1 MIKRKQ
7 QQASCP
13 SGESGFTI
21 IESLVALLVAAILL
35 SAIAPV
41 IILSAATRV
50 QARRV
55 ELATQAARAYID
67 GLRTG
72 AITLPSKPI
81 ELDPPSDPP
90 SKDKPRKL
98 EDNLINTTNMPVPT
112 KSDDLYCFKKDG
124 TISNPT
130 CTSDLFYIQAAQIK
144 VKNRQPS
151 EGYRLGI
158 RIYRANVDFSK
169 TLTASGDGNNTDEKQ
184 KKQTQK
190 TFTGGLGDRQ
200 APLIEMTTDIS
211 SKTTTFKALCERLGS
226 ANNGKCN

>member
-41 IILSAATRV
+41 IVLSAATRV

-67 GLRTG
+67 GLRTE
-72 AITLPSKPI
+72 AITPPSKPI
-81 ELDPPSDPP
+81 ELDPP

-144 VKNRQPS
+144 VKNRQLS

-158 RIYRANVDFSK
+158 RIYRADVDFNK
-169 TLTASGDGNNTDEKQ
+169 TLTASDGNKTDEKP

-200 APLIEMTTDIS
+200 APLLEMTTEVA
-211 SKTTTFKALCERLGS
+211 SKNTKFQDYCARFGGCQ
-226 ANNGKCN
+226 